1 LAPVTET
8 SVEKGK
14 SGLSNPTVRPI
25 ILSLIAL
32 GVVMLLITA
41 WYWRSTR
48 PQPDAL
54 DRLRTFRRSVR

>member
-1 LAPVTET
+1 MPVTET

-25 ILSLIAL
+25 ILSLIAM
-32 GVVMLLITA
+32 GVVMLLITF
-41 WYWRSTR
+41 WYVHSTK

-54 DRLRTFRRSVR
+54 DRLRTFRRTVR